1 MISAFFARL
10 FPDYGPERILYQ
22 HGRVDQ
28 TRIQAGSAMS
38 FQHESSLNMNTL
50 DERLLTAMDVLHTPI
65 WVYDIQRHHIYWA
78 NDSALGLWEASSLSE
93 LQSRD
98 FSADMAAAID
108 LLLQRYLGDF
118 QQDRSYNEWWTLS
131 PKGVKKQVYLRLSGI
146 QLAGRQ
152 MMMTEAV
159 IDADTLYQESSL
171 ATGDTLACLFDNEGA
186 LESGNHHF
194 DMCFGTGITRL
205 AQVFSGDD
213 EAFYTRLSRVGEV
226 VAEGECRTQKG
237 MRWFQYQFRHIQQGA
252 RILLTMRDITDR
264 KLEELEH
271 RHLAWHDSLTG
282 LLNRYGLM
290 KSLEAYCGL
299 GGRFAL
305 VFMDLDNFKLVNDN
319 YGHKAGDRLLE
330 RVAGRL
336 KQICPRDVELA
347 RLGGDEFTALV
358 PLSQASERA
367 QEVADLMLSQMSKP
381 LQLSGVP
388 EVTIGGSIGIAI
400 YPDDA
405 DDGDNLITRADMAMY
420 QAKQMGRLRWQRF
433 TPSMQQSLHRKL
445 TLKQFLAK
453 AVGRGELSLRYQP
466 QVDVAQ
472 GKLIGLEA
480 LLRWYNPVLGHVS
493 PAEFI
498 PLAEEMGLIREIGSW
513 VLATALAQMGEWQRQ
528 WQVRVPVSVNLSGFQ
543 LSASLPGQV
552 AQQLRESNVEAGLLT
567 LELTETVLM
576 LDMKGCIEI
585 LDALSEQGIKIA
597 IDDFGTGYSSL
608 AYLNRLPIDTIKL
621 DRSFVVGL
629 NLPVIRA
636 TVAMATSLG
645 LGILAEGVE
654 DEHELAA
661 LRAQGCHVFQGFLFS
676 TPMTP
681 EEVAAAGFG
690 IRCKLGH
697 YPLIGG

>member
-1 MISAFFARL
+1 
-10 FPDYGPERILYQ
+10 
-22 HGRVDQ
+22 
-28 TRIQAGSAMS
+28 
-38 FQHESSLNMNTL
+38 
-50 DERLLTAMDVLHTPI
+50 MDVLHTPI

-78 NDSALGLWEASSLSE
+78 NGSALGLWEASSLAE

-226 VAEGECRTQKG
+226 VAEGECRTRKG

-513 VLATALAQMGEWQRQ
+513 VLSTALAQMGEWQRQ

-552 AQQLRESNVEAGLLT
+552 AQQLRESEVDAGLLT

-676 TPMTP
+676 PPMTP
-681 EEVAAAGFG
+681 EEVAAVGFG

>member
-1 MISAFFARL
+1 
-10 FPDYGPERILYQ
+10 
-22 HGRVDQ
+22 
-28 TRIQAGSAMS
+28 
-38 FQHESSLNMNTL
+38 
-50 DERLLTAMDVLHTPI
+50 MDVLHTPI
-65 WVYDIQRHHIYWA
+65 WVYDIRHHHIYWA
-78 NDSALGLWEASSLSE
+78 NRTALGVWEASSLAE

-98 FSADMAAAID
+98 FSADMADAID

-118 QQDRSYNEWWTLS
+118 QQGRSYSEWWTLS
-131 PKGVKKQVYLRLSGI
+131 PKGVKKQIYLRLSGI
-146 QLAGRQ
+146 QLAGRL

-171 ATGDTLACLFDNEGA
+171 ATGDTLACLFDNQGL

-194 DMCFGTGITRL
+194 DMCFGGQVSQL
-205 AQVFSGDD
+205 SQVFSGND
-213 EAFYTRLSRVGEV
+213 EAFYQKLSRLDEV
-226 VAEGECRTQKG
+226 VAEGECRTLKG

-252 RILLTMRDITDR
+252 QILLTMRDITDR

-336 KQICPRDVELA
+336 KQVCPRDVELA

-358 PLSQASERA
+358 PLMHSSDRA
-367 QEVADLMLSQMSKP
+367 QEVADLMLSQMTKP

-433 TPSMQQSLHRKL
+433 TPSMQQTLHRKL

-453 AVGRGELSLRYQP
+453 AIGRQELSLCYQP
-466 QVDVAQ
+466 QVDVAK
-472 GKLIGLEA
+472 GKLLGYEA

-493 PAEFI
+493 PVEFI

-513 VLATALAQMGEWQRQ
+513 VLSTALAQMAHWEQQ
-528 WQVRVPVSVNLSGFQ
+528 WRVRVPVSVNLSGFQ
-543 LSASLPGQV
+543 LSSSLPELV
-552 AQQLRESNVEAGLLT
+552 AQQLKAYGVDASLLT

-645 LGILAEGVE
+645 LGIMAEGVE

-676 TPMTP
+676 KPMTV
-681 EEVAAAGFG
+681 EQVEASVFLV
-690 IRCKLGH
+690 RCKAGD
-697 YPLIGG
+697 YPLAG

>member
-1 MISAFFARL
+1 
-10 FPDYGPERILYQ
+10 
-22 HGRVDQ
+22 
-28 TRIQAGSAMS
+28 
-38 FQHESSLNMNTL
+38 
-50 DERLLTAMDVLHTPI
+50 MDVLHTPI
-65 WVYDIQRHHIYWA
+65 WVYDIQHHHIYWA
-78 NDSALGLWEASSLSE
+78 NRTALGVWEASSLAE

-98 FSADMAAAID
+98 FSADMADAID
-108 LLLQRYLGDF
+108 WLLQRYLGDF
-118 QQDRSYNEWWTLS
+118 QQGRSYSEWWTLS
-131 PKGVKKQVYLRLSGI
+131 PKGIKKQIYLRLSGV
-146 QLAGRQ
+146 QLAGRL

-171 ATGDTLACLFDNEGA
+171 ATGDTLACLFDNQGR

-194 DMCFGTGITRL
+194 DMCFGDQVNL
-205 AQVFSGDD
+205 LSQVFSGNDQ
-213 EAFYTRLSRVGEV
+213 AFYQKLSRLDEV
-226 VAEGECRTQKG
+226 VAEGECRTLKG

-252 RILLTMRDITDR
+252 QILLTMRDITDR

-336 KQICPRDVELA
+336 KQVCPRDVELA

-358 PLSQASERA
+358 PLTHASNRA
-367 QEVADLMLSQMSKP
+367 QEVADLMLSQMTKP

-433 TPSMQQSLHRKL
+433 TPSMQQNLHRKL

-453 AVGRGELSLRYQP
+453 AIGRQELSLCYQP
-466 QVDVAQ
+466 QVDVAK
-472 GKLIGLEA
+472 GKLLGYEA
-480 LLRWYNPVLGHVS
+480 LLRWHNPVLGHVS
-493 PAEFI
+493 PVEFI
-498 PLAEEMGLIREIGSW
+498 PLAEEMGLIREIGGW
-513 VLATALAQMGEWQRQ
+513 VLSTALAQMAHWQQQ

-543 LSASLPGQV
+543 LSSALPELV
-552 AQQLRESNVEAGLLT
+552 AQQLKAYGVDAGLLT

-645 LGILAEGVE
+645 LGIMAEGVE

-661 LRAQGCHVFQGFLFS
+661 LRSQGCHVFQGFLFS
-676 TPMTP
+676 KPMT
-681 EEVAAAGFG
+681 VAQVEASAFLVSCKAGV
-690 IRCKLGH
+690 
-697 YPLIGG
+697 YPLAG

>member
-1 MISAFFARL
+1 
-10 FPDYGPERILYQ
+10 
-22 HGRVDQ
+22 
-28 TRIQAGSAMS
+28 
-38 FQHESSLNMNTL
+38 
-50 DERLLTAMDVLHTPI
+50 MDVLHTPI

-78 NDSALGLWEASSLSE
+78 NGPALGLWESSSLTE

-118 QQDRSYNEWWTLS
+118 QQGRSYNEWWTLS

-146 QLAGRQ
+146 EIAGRL

-171 ATGDTLACLFDNEGA
+171 ATGDTLACLFDNEGR

-194 DMCFGTGITRL
+194 DMCFGEGTTQLTQI
-205 AQVFSGDD
+205 FSGCD
-213 EAFYTRLSRVGEV
+213 EVFYRRLSRLDEV
-226 VAEGECRTQKG
+226 VAEGECRTLKG

-358 PLSQASERA
+358 PLSNSSDRA
-367 QEVADLMLSQMSKP
+367 QEVADLMLSQMTKP

-433 TPSMQQSLHRKL
+433 TPSMQQTLHRKL

-453 AVGRGELSLRYQP
+453 AIGRGELSLRYQP

-472 GKLIGLEA
+472 GKLIGFEA

-498 PLAEEMGLIREIGSW
+498 PLAEEMGLIREVGSW
-513 VLATALAQMGEWQRQ
+513 VLSTALSQMGAWQRQ
-528 WQVRVPVSVNLSGFQ
+528 WQVKVPVSVNLSGFQ
-543 LSASLPGQV
+543 LSATLPALV
-552 AQQLRESNVEAGLLT
+552 AQQLKEYGVEADLLT

-585 LDALSEQGIKIA
+585 LDALSDQGIKIA

-681 EEVAAAGFG
+681 AEVAATGFG
-690 IRCKLGH
+690 IHCKVGH
-697 YPLIGG
+697 YPLASG

>member
-1 MISAFFARL
+1 M
-10 FPDYGPERILYQ
+10 
-22 HGRVDQ
+22 
-28 TRIQAGSAMS
+28 
-38 FQHESSLNMNTL
+38 
-50 DERLLTAMDVLHTPI
+50 LHTPI

-78 NDSALGLWEASSLSE
+78 NGSALGLWEASSLAE

-543 LSASLPGQV
+543 LSGSLPGQV
-552 AQQLRESNVEAGLLT
+552 AQQLRESGVEAGLLT

>member
-1 MISAFFARL
+1 
-10 FPDYGPERILYQ
+10 
-22 HGRVDQ
+22 
-28 TRIQAGSAMS
+28 MS
-38 FQHESSLNMNTL
+38 FQHESSRNMNTL

-78 NDSALGLWEASSLSE
+78 NGSALGLWEASSLAE

-108 LLLQRYLGDF
+108 LLLQLYLGDF

-552 AQQLRESNVEAGLLT
+552 AQQLRESGVEAGLLT

-676 TPMTP
+676 PPMTP

>member
-1 MISAFFARL
+1 
-10 FPDYGPERILYQ
+10 
-22 HGRVDQ
+22 
-28 TRIQAGSAMS
+28 
-38 FQHESSLNMNTL
+38 
-50 DERLLTAMDVLHTPI
+50 MDVLHTPI

-78 NDSALGLWEASSLSE
+78 NGSALGLWEASSLAE

-552 AQQLRESNVEAGLLT
+552 AQQLRESGVEAGLLT

-676 TPMTP
+676 PPMTP

-697 YPLIGG
+697 YPLFGG

>member
-1 MISAFFARL
+1 
-10 FPDYGPERILYQ
+10 
-22 HGRVDQ
+22 
-28 TRIQAGSAMS
+28 
-38 FQHESSLNMNTL
+38 
-50 DERLLTAMDVLHTPI
+50 MDVLHTPI

-78 NDSALGLWEASSLSE
+78 NGSALGLWEASSLAE

-552 AQQLRESNVEAGLLT
+552 AQQLRESGVEAGLLT

>member
-1 MISAFFARL
+1 
-10 FPDYGPERILYQ
+10 
-22 HGRVDQ
+22 
-28 TRIQAGSAMS
+28 MS
-38 FQHESSLNMNTL
+38 FQHESSRNMNTL

-78 NDSALGLWEASSLSE
+78 NGSALGLWEASSLAE

-433 TPSMQQSLHRKL
+433 TPCMQQSLHRKL

-543 LSASLPGQV
+543 LSPSLPGQV
-552 AQQLRESNVEAGLLT
+552 AQQLRESGVEAGLLT

>member
-1 MISAFFARL
+1 
-10 FPDYGPERILYQ
+10 
-22 HGRVDQ
+22 
-28 TRIQAGSAMS
+28 
-38 FQHESSLNMNTL
+38 MNTL

-78 NDSALGLWEASSLSE
+78 NGSALGLWEASSLAE

-171 ATGDTLACLFDNEGA
+171 ATGDTLACLFDNEGG

-226 VAEGECRTQKG
+226 VAEGECRTRKG

-358 PLSQASERA
+358 PLGQASERA

-697 YPLIGG
+697 YPLIGA

>member
-1 MISAFFARL
+1 MNDL
-10 FPDYGPERILYQ
+10 
-22 HGRVDQ
+22 DQ
-28 TRIQAGSAMS
+28 
-38 FQHESSLNMNTL
+38 MNTL
-50 DERLLTAMDVLHTPI
+50 DERLLKTMDVLHTPI
-65 WVYDIQRHHIYWA
+65 WVYDIEHHHIFWA
-78 NDSALGLWEASSLSE
+78 NSAALSVWEATSLDE
-93 LQSRD
+93 LCSRD
-98 FSADMAAAID
+98 FSADMATAID
-108 LLLQRYLGDF
+108 LLLLRYLGDF
-118 QQDRSYNEWWTLS
+118 QQGRSYNEWWTLS
-131 PKGVKKQVYLRLSGI
+131 PKGVKKQIYLRLSGI
-146 QLAGRQ
+146 QLAGRL

-159 IDADTLYQESSL
+159 LDSDTLYQESSL
-171 ATGDTLACLFDNEGA
+171 ATGDTLACLFDSHGVF
-186 LESGNHHF
+186 ESGNYHF
-194 DMCFGTGITRL
+194 EMCFGHQIAKL
-205 AQVFSGDD
+205 SQVFSGNDD
-213 EAFYTRLSRVGEV
+213 SFYQKLSRLDEV
-226 VAEGECRTQKG
+226 VTEGECRTLKG
-237 MRWFQYQFRHIQQGA
+237 MRWFQYQFRYIQQGA

-299 GGRFAL
+299 GERFAL

-358 PLSQASERA
+358 PLGNQGDRA
-367 QEVADLMLSQMSKP
+367 QEVADQMLSQMTKP
-381 LQLSGVP
+381 LQLSGLP

-433 TPSMQQSLHRKL
+433 TPSMQQTLQRKL
-445 TLKQFLAK
+445 NLKQFLAK
-453 AVGRGELSLRYQP
+453 AIGRQELSLCYQP
-466 QVDVAQ
+466 QVDAA
-472 GKLIGLEA
+472 KRRLIGYEA

-493 PAEFI
+493 PVEFI

-513 VLATALAQMGEWQRQ
+513 VLSTALAQVASWQKRFHQ
-528 WQVRVPVSVNLSGFQ
+528 RVPVSVNLSGFQ
-543 LSASLPGQV
+543 LSSALPGQV
-552 AQQLRESNVEAGLLT
+552 RQQLELHGVDASLLT

-576 LDMKGCIEI
+576 LDMKGCLGI
-585 LDALSEQGIKIA
+585 LDDLSEQGIKIA

-608 AYLNRLPIDTIKL
+608 AYLNRLPINNIKL

-636 TVAMATSLG
+636 TAAMATNLG
-645 LGILAEGVE
+645 LGIMAEGVE
-654 DEHELAA
+654 EPHELAA
-661 LRAQGCHVFQGFLFS
+661 LQTQGCHVFQGYLFS
-676 TPMTP
+676 KPLT
-681 EEVAAAGFG
+681 VAQVEASGFVVECQVG
-690 IRCKLGH
+690 R
-697 YPLIGG
+697 YPLLDAVMAE

>member
-1 MISAFFARL
+1 
-10 FPDYGPERILYQ
+10 
-22 HGRVDQ
+22 
-28 TRIQAGSAMS
+28 MS
-38 FQHESSLNMNTL
+38 FQHESSRNMNTL

-78 NDSALGLWEASSLSE
+78 NGSALGLWEASSLAE

-108 LLLQRYLGDF
+108 LLLQLYLGDF

-420 QAKQMGRLRWQRF
+420 QAKLMGRLRWQRF

-552 AQQLRESNVEAGLLT
+552 AQQLRESGVEAGLLT

-676 TPMTP
+676 PPMTP

>member
-1 MISAFFARL
+1 
-10 FPDYGPERILYQ
+10 
-22 HGRVDQ
+22 
-28 TRIQAGSAMS
+28 MS
-38 FQHESSLNMNTL
+38 FQHESSRNMNTL

-78 NDSALGLWEASSLSE
+78 NGSALGLWEASSLAE

-543 LSASLPGQV
+543 LSGSLPGQV
-552 AQQLRESNVEAGLLT
+552 AQQLRESEVEAGLLT

>member
-1 MISAFFARL
+1 
-10 FPDYGPERILYQ
+10 
-22 HGRVDQ
+22 
-28 TRIQAGSAMS
+28 MS
-38 FQHESSLNMNTL
+38 FQHESSRNMNTL

-78 NDSALGLWEASSLSE
+78 NGSALGLWEASSLAE

-543 LSASLPGQV
+543 LSGSLPGQV
-552 AQQLRESNVEAGLLT
+552 AQQLRESEVEAGLLT

-676 TPMTP
+676 PPMTP

-697 YPLIGG
+697 YPLISS

>member
-1 MISAFFARL
+1 
-10 FPDYGPERILYQ
+10 
-22 HGRVDQ
+22 
-28 TRIQAGSAMS
+28 MS

-171 ATGDTLACLFDNEGA
+171 ATGDTLACLFDNEGC

-194 DMCFGTGITRL
+194 DMCFGTGISQLT
-205 AQVFSGDD
+205 QVFSGCD
-213 EAFYTRLSRVGEV
+213 EAFYTRLSRAGEV

-358 PLSQASERA
+358 PLNQASERA

-472 GKLIGLEA
+472 GKLIGFEA

-697 YPLIGG
+697 YPLIGT

>member
-1 MISAFFARL
+1 
-10 FPDYGPERILYQ
+10 
-22 HGRVDQ
+22 
-28 TRIQAGSAMS
+28 
-38 FQHESSLNMNTL
+38 MNTL

-171 ATGDTLACLFDNEGA
+171 ATGDTLACLFDNEGC
-186 LESGNHHF
+186 LESGNHLF

-358 PLSQASERA
+358 PLNQASERA

-472 GKLIGLEA
+472 GKLIGFEA

-697 YPLIGG
+697 YPLIGT

>member
-1 MISAFFARL
+1 M
-10 FPDYGPERILYQ
+10 YQ
-22 HGRVDQ
+22 RDRSCQRG
-28 TRIQAGSAMS
+28 IPAGSAMS

-50 DERLLTAMDVLHTPI
+50 DERLLTVMDVLHTPV

-78 NDSALGLWEASSLSE
+78 NGSALGLWEASSLAE

-152 MMMTEAV
+152 MMMAEAV

-171 ATGDTLACLFDNEGA
+171 ATGDTLACLFDNEGR

-194 DMCFGTGITRL
+194 DMCFGGGVQSLPQI
-205 AQVFSGDD
+205 FSGAD
-213 EAFYTRLSRVGEV
+213 EAFYRRLSRLDEV

-290 KSLEAYCGL
+290 KSLEAYCGM

-472 GKLIGLEA
+472 QRLIGLEA
-480 LLRWYNPVLGHVS
+480 LVRWYNPVLGHVS

-513 VLATALAQMGEWQRQ
+513 VLSTALAQMGEWQRQ
-528 WQVRVPVSVNLSGFQ
+528 WQRRVPVSVNLSGFQ
-543 LSASLPGQV
+543 LSAALPELV
-552 AQQLRESNVEAGLLT
+552 AQQLEEFGVDAGLLT

-661 LRAQGCHVFQGFLFS
+661 LQAQGCHVFQGFLFS
-676 TPMTP
+676 PPMTP
-681 EEVAAAGFG
+681 EEVVASGFG
-690 IRCKLGH
+690 VRCRIGH
-697 YPLIGG
+697 YPLASR

>member
-1 MISAFFARL
+1 
-10 FPDYGPERILYQ
+10 
-22 HGRVDQ
+22 
-28 TRIQAGSAMS
+28 
-38 FQHESSLNMNTL
+38 
-50 DERLLTAMDVLHTPI
+50 MDALHTPI

-78 NDSALGLWEASSLSE
+78 NGSALGVWEASSLIE

-118 QQDRSYNEWWTLS
+118 QQGRSYSEWWTIS
-131 PKGVKKQVYLRLSGI
+131 PRGVKKQVYLRLSGVEI
-146 QLAGRQ
+146 AGRL

-171 ATGDTLACLFDNEGA
+171 ATGDTLACLFDNQGR

-194 DMCFGTGITRL
+194 ELCFGAEVCQL
-205 AQVFSGDD
+205 MQVFSGAD
-213 EAFYTRLSRVGEV
+213 EAFYRRLSRLDEV
-226 VAEGECRTQKG
+226 VAEGECRTLKG

-290 KSLEAYCGL
+290 KSLEAYCGI

-358 PLSQASERA
+358 PLAQASERA

-381 LQLSGVP
+381 LQLSGLP

-453 AVGRGELSLRYQP
+453 AVGRQELSLRYQP

-472 GKLIGLEA
+472 GKLIGFEA

-493 PAEFI
+493 PGEFI

-513 VLATALAQMGEWQRQ
+513 VLSTALAQMGEWQRQ

-543 LSASLPGQV
+543 LSANLPELV
-552 AQQLRESNVEAGLLT
+552 AQQLEAFGVDAGLLT

-576 LDMKGCIEI
+576 LDMKGCIDI

-676 TPMTP
+676 TPMTAA
-681 EEVAAAGFG
+681 EVAAAGFV
-690 IRCKLGH
+690 IRCKLGT
-697 YPLIGG
+697 YPLGDG

>member
-1 MISAFFARL
+1 
-10 FPDYGPERILYQ
+10 
-22 HGRVDQ
+22 
-28 TRIQAGSAMS
+28 
-38 FQHESSLNMNTL
+38 
-50 DERLLTAMDVLHTPI
+50 MDVLHTPI

-78 NDSALGLWEASSLSE
+78 NGSALGLWEASSLAE

-171 ATGDTLACLFDNEGA
+171 ATGDTLACLFDNEGG

-226 VAEGECRTQKG
+226 VAEGECRTRKG

-358 PLSQASERA
+358 PLGQASERA

-676 TPMTP
+676 PPMTS

-697 YPLIGG
+697 YPLASR

>member
-1 MISAFFARL
+1 
-10 FPDYGPERILYQ
+10 
-22 HGRVDQ
+22 
-28 TRIQAGSAMS
+28 
-38 FQHESSLNMNTL
+38 
-50 DERLLTAMDVLHTPI
+50 MDVLHTPI

-78 NDSALGLWEASSLSE
+78 NGSALGLWEASSLAE

-226 VAEGECRTQKG
+226 VAEGECRTRKG

-552 AQQLRESNVEAGLLT
+552 AQQLRESGVEAGLLT

-676 TPMTP
+676 PPMTP

-697 YPLIGG
+697 YPLIST

>member
-1 MISAFFARL
+1 
-10 FPDYGPERILYQ
+10 
-22 HGRVDQ
+22 
-28 TRIQAGSAMS
+28 
-38 FQHESSLNMNTL
+38 MNTL

-78 NDSALGLWEASSLSE
+78 NGSALGLWEASSLAE

-171 ATGDTLACLFDNEGA
+171 ATGDTLACLFDNEGG

-226 VAEGECRTQKG
+226 VAEGECRTRKG

-358 PLSQASERA
+358 PLGQASERA

-676 TPMTP
+676 TPMAP

-697 YPLIGG
+697 YPLIGA

>member
-1 MISAFFARL
+1 
-10 FPDYGPERILYQ
+10 
-22 HGRVDQ
+22 
-28 TRIQAGSAMS
+28 
-38 FQHESSLNMNTL
+38 
-50 DERLLTAMDVLHTPI
+50 MDALHTPV

-78 NDSALGLWEASSLSE
+78 NGSALGVWEASSLIE

-118 QQDRSYNEWWTLS
+118 QQGRSYSEWWTIS
-131 PKGVKKQVYLRLSGI
+131 PRGVKKQVYLRLSGVEI
-146 QLAGRQ
+146 AGRL

-171 ATGDTLACLFDNEGA
+171 ATGDTLACLFDNQGRF
-186 LESGNHHF
+186 ESGNHHF
-194 DMCFGTGITRL
+194 ELCFGLQVRQL
-205 AQVFSGDD
+205 MQVFSGVD
-213 EAFYTRLSRVGEV
+213 EAFLRRLSRLDEV
-226 VAEGECRTQKG
+226 VAEGECRTLKG

-290 KSLEAYCGL
+290 KSLEAYCGI

-358 PLSQASERA
+358 PLNQASERA

-381 LQLSGVP
+381 LQLSGLP

-453 AVGRGELSLRYQP
+453 AVGRQELSLRYQP

-472 GKLIGLEA
+472 GRLIGFEA

-493 PAEFI
+493 PGEFI

-513 VLATALAQMGEWQRQ
+513 VLSTALAQMGEWQRQ

-543 LSASLPGQV
+543 LSANLPGLV
-552 AQQLRESNVEAGLLT
+552 AQQLAAFEVDPGLLT

-576 LDMKGCIEI
+576 LDMKGCIDI
-585 LDALSEQGIKIA
+585 LDALSGQGIKIA

-661 LRAQGCHVFQGFLFS
+661 LRAQGCHIFQGFLFS
-676 TPMTP
+676 TPMTAAEV
-681 EEVAAAGFG
+681 EEVGFV
-690 IRCKLGH
+690 IQCKSGA
-697 YPLIGG
+697 YPLVNG

>member
-1 MISAFFARL
+1 
-10 FPDYGPERILYQ
+10 
-22 HGRVDQ
+22 
-28 TRIQAGSAMS
+28 
-38 FQHESSLNMNTL
+38 
-50 DERLLTAMDVLHTPI
+50 MDVLHTPI

-78 NDSALGLWEASSLSE
+78 NGPALGLWESSSLAE

-118 QQDRSYNEWWTLS
+118 QQGRSYNEWWTLS
-131 PKGVKKQVYLRLSGI
+131 PKGVKKQVYLRLSGVEI
-146 QLAGRQ
+146 AGRL

-171 ATGDTLACLFDNEGA
+171 ATGDTLACLFDNEGR

-194 DMCFGTGITRL
+194 DMCFGAGTTQLTQI
-205 AQVFSGDD
+205 FSGCD
-213 EAFYTRLSRVGEV
+213 EVFYRRLSRLDEV
-226 VAEGECRTQKG
+226 VAEGECRTLKG

-358 PLSQASERA
+358 PLSNSSDRA
-367 QEVADLMLSQMSKP
+367 QEVADLMLSQMTKP

-433 TPSMQQSLHRKL
+433 TPSMQQTLHRKL

-453 AVGRGELSLRYQP
+453 AIGRGELSLRYQP

-472 GKLIGLEA
+472 GKLIGFEA

-498 PLAEEMGLIREIGSW
+498 PLAEEMGLIREVGNW
-513 VLATALAQMGEWQRQ
+513 VLSTALCQMGAWQRQ
-528 WQVRVPVSVNLSGFQ
+528 WQVRVPMSVNLSGFQ
-543 LSASLPGQV
+543 LSASLPALV
-552 AQQLRESNVEAGLLT
+552 AQQLKAFGVEASLLT

-654 DEHELAA
+654 EEHELAA

-681 EEVAAAGFG
+681 AEVAETGFG
-690 IRCKLGH
+690 IRCKVGH
-697 YPLIGG
+697 FPLTSG

>member
-1 MISAFFARL
+1 
-10 FPDYGPERILYQ
+10 
-22 HGRVDQ
+22 
-28 TRIQAGSAMS
+28 
-38 FQHESSLNMNTL
+38 
-50 DERLLTAMDVLHTPI
+50 MDVLHTPI
-65 WVYDIQRHHIYWA
+65 WVYDIQHHHIYWA
-78 NDSALGLWEASSLSE
+78 NRTALGVWEASSLAE

-98 FSADMAAAID
+98 FSADMADAID

-118 QQDRSYNEWWTLS
+118 QQGRSYSEWWTLS
-131 PKGVKKQVYLRLSGI
+131 PKGIKKQIYLRLSGV
-146 QLAGRQ
+146 QLAGRL

-171 ATGDTLACLFDNEGA
+171 ATGDTLACLFDNQGR

-194 DMCFGTGITRL
+194 DMCFGDQVNQL
-205 AQVFSGDD
+205 SQVFSGNDQ
-213 EAFYTRLSRVGEV
+213 AFYQKLSRLDEV
-226 VAEGECRTQKG
+226 VAEGECRTLKG

-252 RILLTMRDITDR
+252 QILLTMRDITDR

-336 KQICPRDVELA
+336 KQVCPRDVELA

-358 PLSQASERA
+358 PLTHASNRA
-367 QEVADLMLSQMSKP
+367 QEVADLMLSQMTKP

-433 TPSMQQSLHRKL
+433 TPSMQQNLHRKL

-453 AVGRGELSLRYQP
+453 AIGRQELSLCYQP
-466 QVDVAQ
+466 QVDVAK
-472 GKLIGLEA
+472 GKLLGYEA
-480 LLRWYNPVLGHVS
+480 LLRWHNPVLGHVS
-493 PAEFI
+493 PVEFI
-498 PLAEEMGLIREIGSW
+498 PLAEEMGLIREIGGW
-513 VLATALAQMGEWQRQ
+513 VLSTALAQMAHWQQQ
-528 WQVRVPVSVNLSGFQ
+528 WQVPVPVSVNLSGFQ
-543 LSASLPGQV
+543 LSSALPELV
-552 AQQLRESNVEAGLLT
+552 AQQLKAYGVDAGLLT

-645 LGILAEGVE
+645 LGIMAEGVE

-661 LRAQGCHVFQGFLFS
+661 LRSQGCHVFQGFLFS
-676 TPMTP
+676 KPMT
-681 EEVAAAGFG
+681 VAQVEASAFLVSCKAGV
-690 IRCKLGH
+690 
-697 YPLIGG
+697 YPLAG

>member
-1 MISAFFARL
+1 
-10 FPDYGPERILYQ
+10 
-22 HGRVDQ
+22 
-28 TRIQAGSAMS
+28 
-38 FQHESSLNMNTL
+38 MNTL

-78 NDSALGLWEASSLSE
+78 NGSALGLWEASSLAE

-552 AQQLRESNVEAGLLT
+552 AQQLRESGVEAGLLT

-676 TPMTP
+676 PPMTP

-697 YPLIGG
+697 YPLIGT

>member
-1 MISAFFARL
+1 
-10 FPDYGPERILYQ
+10 
-22 HGRVDQ
+22 
-28 TRIQAGSAMS
+28 
-38 FQHESSLNMNTL
+38 MNTL
-50 DERLLTAMDVLHTPI
+50 DERLLNGMDVLHTPI
-65 WVYDIQRHHIYWA
+65 WVYDIQHHHIYWA
-78 NDSALGLWEASSLSE
+78 NRTALGVWEASSLAE

-98 FSADMAAAID
+98 FSADMADAID

-118 QQDRSYNEWWTLS
+118 QQGRSYSEWWTLS
-131 PKGVKKQVYLRLSGI
+131 PKGIKKQIYLRLSGV
-146 QLAGRQ
+146 QLAGRL

-171 ATGDTLACLFDNEGA
+171 ATGDTLACLFDNQGR

-194 DMCFGTGITRL
+194 DMCFGDQVNL
-205 AQVFSGDD
+205 LSQVFSGNDQ
-213 EAFYTRLSRVGEV
+213 AFYQKLSRLDEV
-226 VAEGECRTQKG
+226 VAEGECRTLKG

-252 RILLTMRDITDR
+252 QILLTMRDITDR

-336 KQICPRDVELA
+336 KQVCPRDVELA

-358 PLSQASERA
+358 PLTHASNRA
-367 QEVADLMLSQMSKP
+367 QEVADLMLSQMTKP

-433 TPSMQQSLHRKL
+433 TPSMQQNLHRKL

-453 AVGRGELSLRYQP
+453 AIGRQELSLCYQP
-466 QVDVAQ
+466 QVDVAK
-472 GKLIGLEA
+472 GKLLGYEA
-480 LLRWYNPVLGHVS
+480 LLRWHNPVLGHVS
-493 PAEFI
+493 PVEFI
-498 PLAEEMGLIREIGSW
+498 PLAEEMGLIREIGGW
-513 VLATALAQMGEWQRQ
+513 VLSTALAQMAHWQQQ

-543 LSASLPGQV
+543 LSSALPELV
-552 AQQLRESNVEAGLLT
+552 AQQLKAYGVDAGLLT

-597 IDDFGTGYSSL
+597 SDDFGTGYSSL
-608 AYLNRLPIDTIKL
+608 AYLNRLPSDTIKL

-645 LGILAEGVE
+645 LGIMAEGVE

-661 LRAQGCHVFQGFLFS
+661 LRSQGCHVFQGFLFS
-676 TPMTP
+676 KPMT
-681 EEVAAAGFG
+681 VAQVEASAFLVSCKAGV
-690 IRCKLGH
+690 
-697 YPLIGG
+697 YPLAG

>member
-1 MISAFFARL
+1 
-10 FPDYGPERILYQ
+10 
-22 HGRVDQ
+22 
-28 TRIQAGSAMS
+28 
-38 FQHESSLNMNTL
+38 
-50 DERLLTAMDVLHTPI
+50 MDVLHTPI

-78 NDSALGLWEASSLSE
+78 NGSALGLWEASSLAE

-552 AQQLRESNVEAGLLT
+552 AQQLRESGVEAGLLT

-676 TPMTP
+676 PPMTP

-697 YPLIGG
+697 YPLIST

>member
-1 MISAFFARL
+1 
-10 FPDYGPERILYQ
+10 
-22 HGRVDQ
+22 
-28 TRIQAGSAMS
+28 
-38 FQHESSLNMNTL
+38 
-50 DERLLTAMDVLHTPI
+50 MDVLHTPI
-65 WVYDIQRHHIYWA
+65 WVYDIQHHHIYWA
-78 NDSALGLWEASSLSE
+78 NRTALGVWEASSLAE

-98 FSADMAAAID
+98 FSADMADAID

-118 QQDRSYNEWWTLS
+118 QQGRSYSEWWTLS
-131 PKGVKKQVYLRLSGI
+131 PKGIKKQIYLRLSGV
-146 QLAGRQ
+146 QLAGRL

-171 ATGDTLACLFDNEGA
+171 ATGDTLACLFDNQGR

-194 DMCFGTGITRL
+194 DMCFGDQVNL
-205 AQVFSGDD
+205 LSQVFSGNDQ
-213 EAFYTRLSRVGEV
+213 AFYQKLSRLDEV
-226 VAEGECRTQKG
+226 VAEGECRTLKG

-252 RILLTMRDITDR
+252 QILLTMRDITDR

-336 KQICPRDVELA
+336 KQVCPRDVELA

-358 PLSQASERA
+358 PLTHASNRA
-367 QEVADLMLSQMSKP
+367 QEVADLMLSQMTKP

-433 TPSMQQSLHRKL
+433 TPSMQQNLHRKL

-453 AVGRGELSLRYQP
+453 AIGRQELSLCYQP
-466 QVDVAQ
+466 QVDVAK
-472 GKLIGLEA
+472 GKLLGYEA
-480 LLRWYNPVLGHVS
+480 LLRWHNPVLGHVS
-493 PAEFI
+493 PVEFI
-498 PLAEEMGLIREIGSW
+498 PLAEEMGLIREIGGW
-513 VLATALAQMGEWQRQ
+513 VLSTALAQMAHWQQQ

-543 LSASLPGQV
+543 LSSALPELV
-552 AQQLRESNVEAGLLT
+552 AQQLKAYGVDAGLLT

-645 LGILAEGVE
+645 LGIMAEGVE

-661 LRAQGCHVFQGFLFS
+661 LRSQGCHVFQGFLFS
-676 TPMTP
+676 KPMT
-681 EEVAAAGFG
+681 VAQVEASAFLVSCKAGV
-690 IRCKLGH
+690 
-697 YPLIGG
+697 YPLAG

>member
-1 MISAFFARL
+1 
-10 FPDYGPERILYQ
+10 
-22 HGRVDQ
+22 
-28 TRIQAGSAMS
+28 
-38 FQHESSLNMNTL
+38 
-50 DERLLTAMDVLHTPI
+50 MDVLHTPI

-78 NDSALGLWEASSLSE
+78 NGSALGLWEASSLAE

-543 LSASLPGQV
+543 LSGSLPGQV
-552 AQQLRESNVEAGLLT
+552 AQQLRESEVEAGLLT

-676 TPMTP
+676 PPMTP

-697 YPLIGG
+697 YPLISS

>member
-1 MISAFFARL
+1 
-10 FPDYGPERILYQ
+10 
-22 HGRVDQ
+22 
-28 TRIQAGSAMS
+28 
-38 FQHESSLNMNTL
+38 MNTL
-50 DERLLTAMDVLHTPI
+50 DERLLNGMDVLHTPI
-65 WVYDIQRHHIYWA
+65 WVYDIQHHHIYWA
-78 NDSALGLWEASSLSE
+78 NRTALGVWEASSLAE

-98 FSADMAAAID
+98 FSADMADAID

-118 QQDRSYNEWWTLS
+118 QQGRSYSEWWTLS
-131 PKGVKKQVYLRLSGI
+131 PKGIKKQIYLRLSGV
-146 QLAGRQ
+146 QLAGRL

-171 ATGDTLACLFDNEGA
+171 ATGDTLACLFDNQGR

-194 DMCFGTGITRL
+194 DMCFGDQVNQL
-205 AQVFSGDD
+205 SQVFSGNDQ
-213 EAFYTRLSRVGEV
+213 AFYQKLSRLDEV
-226 VAEGECRTQKG
+226 VAEGECRTLKG

-252 RILLTMRDITDR
+252 QILLTMRDITDR

-336 KQICPRDVELA
+336 KQVCPRDVELA

-358 PLSQASERA
+358 PLTHASNRA
-367 QEVADLMLSQMSKP
+367 QEVADLMLSQMTKP

-433 TPSMQQSLHRKL
+433 TPSMQQNLHRKL

-453 AVGRGELSLRYQP
+453 AIGRQELSLCYQP
-466 QVDVAQ
+466 QVDVAK
-472 GKLIGLEA
+472 GKLLGYEA
-480 LLRWYNPVLGHVS
+480 LLRWHNPVLGHVS
-493 PAEFI
+493 PVEFI
-498 PLAEEMGLIREIGSW
+498 PLAEEMGLIREIGGW
-513 VLATALAQMGEWQRQ
+513 VLSTALAQMAHWQQQ
-528 WQVRVPVSVNLSGFQ
+528 WQVPVPVSVNLSGFQ
-543 LSASLPGQV
+543 LSSALPELV
-552 AQQLRESNVEAGLLT
+552 AQQLKAYGVDAGLLT

-645 LGILAEGVE
+645 LGIMAEGVE

-661 LRAQGCHVFQGFLFS
+661 LRSQGCHVFQGFLFS
-676 TPMTP
+676 KPMT
-681 EEVAAAGFG
+681 VAQVEASAFLVSCKAGV
-690 IRCKLGH
+690 
-697 YPLIGG
+697 YPLAG